1 MTMLR
6 TRTTAAAVL
15 STLALG
21 ACVIAPAGYY
31 ADDGYGGTIAV
42 ADVAPPAPYYEAR
55 PVVPYAGAIWISG
68 YWGWRGGRHHW
79 VPGYWERPRP
89 GYTWRP
95 HGWHRHDGRWALR
108 GGGWARGR

>member
-1 MTMLR
+1 MLR

-15 STLALG
+15 SMLALS

-31 ADDGYGGTIAV
+31 ADDYDGGAVAV
-42 ADVAPPAPYYEAR
+42 ADVAPPAPYYETR

-79 VPGYWERPRP
+79 MPGYWERPRH

-95 HGWHRHDGRWALR
+95 HAWHRHGGRWALR
-108 GGGWARGR
+108 GGGWSRGY